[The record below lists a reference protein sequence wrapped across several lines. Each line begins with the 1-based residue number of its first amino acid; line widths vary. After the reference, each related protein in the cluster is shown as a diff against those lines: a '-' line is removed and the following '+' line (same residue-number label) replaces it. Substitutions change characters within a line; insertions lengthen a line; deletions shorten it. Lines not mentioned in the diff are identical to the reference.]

1 MMEDA
6 EDILRAIVDLTNYED
21 GAGPLLYAYVRG
33 EIEEV
38 HVSEDL
44 AYLLMEA
51 RDLFEE
57 ED

>member
-1 MMEDA
+1 MEHHARDLL
-6 EDILRAIVDLTNYED
+6 EEIMSLVDYES
-21 GAGPLLYAYVRG
+21 GAGPLIHAYVRG

-51 RDLFEE
+51 RDLFI